1 MKGQSKLT
9 HACVMPLLGGLAI
22 GAAQALG
29 RKPECIVDLKEKN
42 GNVFGGAHSST
53 LRRYWPRIPY
63 LTLPSKLPDPTMAGY
78 NLSKTCALIAMIK
91 KEYPSIDITTAVPPC
106 GGLSLQSKMHGSE
119 MKINEWMVRTMV
131 AAIRTFEP
139 RLHIMENG
147 INLSTTMGAPLRRR
161 LMHVAEKLGY
171 ETTFVKVDT
180 ANHGLPQKR
189 RRTFMLCW
197 RDGARLINDPRRGKP
212 QKLADFLGDKT
223 CSGRPHGEDE
233 RWDEPYGYSA
243 LIRWVECHAWGRAWR
258 LHLGKKWGL
267 NQLAT
272 IIINAGHGSAL
283 TAWLNS
289 QSLYNTPLGQSA
301 TRWLKRIRHAIKCI
315 EAGKGYRIP
324 QIVFPW
330 KIASTCIDSS
340 LRSWVHPGEDR
351 FLYVREVM
359 DLMGLPD
366 DMELALSD
374 GAKFKHVIQNV
385 PTNTAKDVVEAAAKA
400 LRSNDLC
407 ESGTIQDFS
416 RLEWLK
422 KEENR

>member
-29 RKPECIVDLKEKN
+29 RKPEYIVDLKEKN

-63 LTLPSKLPDPTMAGY
+63 LTLPSKLPDPTMARY
-78 NLSKTCALIAMIK
+78 DLDKTRALIAMIK
-91 KEYPSIDITTAVPPC
+91 KEHPSIDVTTAVPPC
-106 GGLSLQSKMHGSE
+106 GGLSMQSDIHDSE
-119 MKINEWMVRTMV
+119 MKINEWMARTMV
-131 AAIRTFEP
+131 AAIRAFEP
-139 RLHIMENG
+139 RLHVMENAIG
-147 INLSTTMGAPLRRR
+147 LSTAMGAPLRRR
-161 LMHVAEKLGY
+161 LTRTAEELGY
-171 ETTFVKVDT
+171 ETTFVKVDA
-180 ANHGLPQKR
+180 ANHGLPQRR

-197 RDGARLINDPRRGKP
+197 RDGARLINDPRRGRP
-212 QKLADFLGDKT
+212 QKLADFLNDKT
-223 CSGRPHGEDE
+223 RSGRPHTEDE
-233 RWDEPYGYSA
+233 CWDEPYGYSA
-243 LIRWVECHAWGRAWR
+243 LIRWVEYKWGRAWR

-267 NQLAT
+267 NELAT

-301 TRWLKRIRHAIKCI
+301 TRWLKHIRHATKRA
-315 EAGKGYRIP
+315 EAGRRYRIP

-340 LRSWVHPGEDR
+340 LRSWVRPEGDR

-374 GAKFKHVIQNV
+374 GAKFEHVIQNV
-385 PTNTAKDVVEAAAKA
+385 PTNTAKDVVEAAVKA
-400 LRSNDLC
+400 LHSNDLC

-422 KEENR
+422 KEESR